1 MTRSLPIAA
10 TLASLFAAA
19 ALLAAPSASASD
31 KRRLS
36 GEEKLDK
43 MLEGRVAGAPR
54 SCITAHPV
62 RSVKIIDGTALVYK
76 SGSTLYVNVPLHPQS
91 LDDRDVLVTQRFG
104 SSLCRMDYVTT
115 IDRVGGAYTGN
126 IFLGDF
132 VPYTRQR

>member
-1 MTRSLPIAA
+1 M
-10 TLASLFAAA
+10 
-19 ALLAAPSASASD
+19 LAAPSASASD